1 VWRVADRNNIELTA
15 GREAKGYKRLA
26 PELWAKVAATLAAN
40 PKAMQGQIARKAGV
54 SRATVCRVA
63 RAPQC
68 RGGAVRMTRPVE
80 SRPVRS
86 GVAYLVQRSGDDCS
100 VIGLHPDDREEIVA
114 KRPGSR
120 RCAGP

>member
-26 PELWAKVAATLAAN
+26 PELWAKVAAN
-40 PKAMQGQIARKAGV
+40 PKATQGQIARNAGV

-68 RGGAVRMTRPVE
+68 RGRAVRMTRPVE
-80 SRPVRS
+80 SRPARS

-100 VIGLHPDDREEIVA
+100 VIGQYPDDREEIVA